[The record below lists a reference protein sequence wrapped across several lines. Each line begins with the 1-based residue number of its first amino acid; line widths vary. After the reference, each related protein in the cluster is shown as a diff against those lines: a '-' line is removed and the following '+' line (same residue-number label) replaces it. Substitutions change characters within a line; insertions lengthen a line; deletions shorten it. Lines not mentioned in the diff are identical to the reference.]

1 MHRHPRR
8 TLRRLLTQY
17 GPTLLDN
24 PARVDA
30 LLADL
35 CGEYRTERFL
45 LVYALRERVTVADQ
59 SVTYW
64 HRLCSRRLQS
74 RYCFSA
80 EAAQWAA
87 DSWSYALRINPS
99 EPSISRDK
107 GNSSNGLHAELSDSP
122 RRTLSKLLTDYG
134 LDLLDDPAR
143 MNALLADLSGEF
155 DRERFLLVHALREG
169 IPADLLSQKRGSTA
183 SERRLTKR
191 LQKRYGVSDKA
202 AQWAVES
209 WSEAL
214 HHAAPDT
221 APKPPREKRINLGKV
236 LGRLSLRHMMWL
248 GLLLI
253 GTVALVF
260 AWESSIEYVER
271 GAAWLLSIPGSIEE
285 ILSHFVDHV
294 VNPAITWVVGIPG
307 LMALGTISGLITIK
321 SLGLKRVWRGVTW
334 LIGMTWLGMGK
345 VLGRLSLRQKM
356 WLVLCLIGIV
366 VLGYTWQSAIAYA
379 EWGIAW
385 IQSVPG
391 LIGEKLSQFVDNV
404 AMPVTTWLVGIPG
417 LIALVAI
424 IGLLTVKSLGLGE
437 VWRGISWLIRMTW
450 LGLGKVWKGIFWL
463 TRMTWLGLGKVWR
476 GFTWLIGMTWLGLG
490 KVWKG
495 VFWLTRMTWLGL
507 GKVLG
512 RLSLRQKMW
521 LVLGLIGIMV
531 LGYTWQSAIV
541 YTEWGIAWLLS
552 LRGLIGEKLSQFID
566 HVAEPVITWLVGLPG
581 LIALGTFSGLLTIK
595 SLGLE
600 RVWKGIT
607 WPPRIIWF
615 GLERVWK
622 GIIWLLRIVWFGLES
637 VLDRLSLRQKMWLGL
652 GLIGITVL
660 GFTWQS
666 AVVYAEGGMTWL
678 LRVPGLVEGK
688 LSQVVDHVAEPAINW
703 LVGLPGLIAL
713 GTISG
718 LLTIESLGLKRL
730 WRVITWPIRMIW
742 FRLGKAL
749 GRLSRVVPGP
759 RPNDGAERER
769 RASGGGG
776 VGRRG
781 RNPKRSSLRG
791 RL

>member
-99 EPSISRDK
+99 EPNISRDK

-169 IPADLLSQKRGSTA
+169 IPADLLSQRRRSTA

-221 APKPPREKRINLGKV
+221 ASKPPGEKRTDPEKV

-260 AWESSIEYVER
+260 TSESSIEYVER
-271 GAAWLLSIPGSIEE
+271 GTAWLLSIPESIEE
-285 ILSHFVDHV
+285 ILSQFVDDV

-307 LMALGTISGLITIK
+307 LIALGTISGLITIK

-334 LIGMTWLGMGK
+334 LIVMTWLGMGK

-356 WLVLCLIGIV
+356 WLVLGLIGIM

-391 LIGEKLSQFVDNV
+391 LIEEKLSQFVDNV
-404 AMPVTTWLVGIPG
+404 AMPVATWLVGIPG
-417 LIALVAI
+417 LIALGAI
-424 IGLLTVKSLGLGE
+424 IGLLTVKSLE
-437 VWRGISWLIRMTW
+437 
-450 LGLGKVWKGIFWL
+450 LGKVWKGISWL

-495 VFWLTRMTWLGL
+495 IFWLTRMTWLGLGKVWRGFSWLVGMTWLGLGKLWKGISWLTRMTWLGL

-512 RLSLRQKMW
+512 RLSLR
-521 LVLGLIGIMV
+521 L
-531 LGYTWQSAIV
+531 
-541 YTEWGIAWLLS
+541 
-552 LRGLIGEKLSQFID
+552 
-566 HVAEPVITWLVGLPG
+566 
-581 LIALGTFSGLLTIK
+581 
-595 SLGLE
+595 
-600 RVWKGIT
+600 
-607 WPPRIIWF
+607 
-615 GLERVWK
+615 
-622 GIIWLLRIVWFGLES
+622 
-637 VLDRLSLRQKMWLGL
+637 KMWLGL
-652 GLIGITVL
+652 GLIGIMVL
-660 GFTWQS
+660 ALTWQTTI
-666 AVVYAEGGMTWL
+666 VYTEWGITWL
-678 LRVPGLVEGK
+678 LGIPIWTEEK
-688 LSQVVDHVAEPAINW
+688 LSQLVDHVAQPVTW
-703 LVGLPGLIAL
+703 LVGIPGLIAL
-713 GTISG
+713 GTVAG
-718 LLTIESLGLKRL
+718 LLAFKSLGLERIWKGVTWLMGMAWPRL
-730 WRVITWPIRMIW
+730 GIMLGRLFLRQRTLLVLGSMGIVVIALALQGSIVNTEWGITWLPSIPGWVGEKSSFFKDLVALPLITW
-742 FRLGKAL
+742 FAGIPGLITLGTTAGLLAILTLRLGKFFGLLA
-749 GRLSRVVPGP
+749 RVAP
-759 RPNDGAERER
+759 RRRRKDGAERKSIAPR
-769 RASGGGG
+769 LRGA
-776 VGRRG
+776 GRRV
-781 RNPKRSSLRG
+781 RNPRRSSLQG
-791 RL
+791 RQ

>member
-35 CGEYRTERFL
+35 CGEYRAERFL

-99 EPSISRDK
+99 EPNISRDK
-107 GNSSNGLHAELSDSP
+107 GNSFNGLHAELSDSP

-169 IPADLLSQKRGSTA
+169 IPADLLSQRRRSTA

-221 APKPPREKRINLGKV
+221 ASKPPGEKRTDPEKV
-236 LGRLSLRHMMWL
+236 LGRLSLRQMMWL

-260 AWESSIEYVER
+260 TWESSIEYVER
-271 GAAWLLSIPGSIEE
+271 GTAWLLSIPESIEE
-285 ILSHFVDHV
+285 ILSQFVDDV

-334 LIGMTWLGMGK
+334 LIVMTWLGM
-345 VLGRLSLRQKM
+345 
-356 WLVLCLIGIV
+356 
-366 VLGYTWQSAIAYA
+366 
-379 EWGIAW
+379 
-385 IQSVPG
+385 
-391 LIGEKLSQFVDNV
+391 
-404 AMPVTTWLVGIPG
+404 
-417 LIALVAI
+417 
-424 IGLLTVKSLGLGE
+424 
-437 VWRGISWLIRMTW
+437 
-450 LGLGKVWKGIFWL
+450 
-463 TRMTWLGLGKVWR
+463 
-476 GFTWLIGMTWLGLG
+476 
-490 KVWKG
+490 
-495 VFWLTRMTWLGL
+495 

-531 LGYTWQSAIV
+531 LGYTWQSAIA
-541 YTEWGIAWLLS
+541 YAEWGIAWIQS
-552 LRGLIGEKLSQFID
+552 VPGLIEEKLSQFVD
-566 HVAEPVITWLVGLPG
+566 NVAMPVTTWLVGIPG
-581 LIALGTFSGLLTIK
+581 LIALGAIIGLLTVK
-595 SLGLE
+595 SLGLGK
-600 RVWKGIT
+600 VWKGISWLTRMT
-607 WPPRIIWF
+607 WL
-615 GLERVWK
+615 GLGKVWMGFSWLIRMTWLGLGKVWK
-622 GIIWLLRIVWFGLES
+622 GISWLTRMTWLGLGKVWMGFSWLVGMTWLGSGKLWGGLS
-637 VLDRLSLRQKMWLGL
+637 WLTRMTWLGLGKVLGRLSLRLKMWLGL
-652 GLIGITVL
+652 GLIGIMVL
-660 GFTWQS
+660 ALTWQTTI
-666 AVVYAEGGMTWL
+666 VYTEWGITWL
-678 LRVPGLVEGK
+678 LGIPIWTEEK
-688 LSQVVDHVAEPAINW
+688 LSQFVDHVAQPVTW
-703 LVGLPGLIAL
+703 LVGILGLIAL
-713 GTISG
+713 GTVAG
-718 LLTIESLGLKRL
+718 LLAFRSLGLERIWKG
-730 WRVITWPIRMIW
+730 VTWLMGMAWP
-742 FRLGKAL
+742 RLGIML
-749 GRLSRVVPGP
+749 GRLFLRQRTLLVLGSMGIVVIALALQGSIVNTEWRITWLPSIPGWVGEKSSFFKYLVALPLITWFAGIPGLITLGTTAGLLAILTLVLKKKLGLLARVAP
-759 RPNDGAERER
+759 RRRQKDSAERER
-769 RASGGGG
+769 IAPRGRE
-776 VGRRG
+776 VGRRV
-781 RNPKRSSLRG
+781 RNPRRRSLQG
-791 RL
+791 RH

>member
-17 GPTLLDN
+17 GPTLLNN

-35 CGEYRTERFL
+35 CGEYRAERFL

-87 DSWSYALRINPS
+87 DSWSYALRINP
-99 EPSISRDK
+99 PKPNISRDK
-107 GNSSNGLHAELSDSP
+107 GNSFNGLHAELSDSP

-155 DRERFLLVHALREG
+155 DRERFLLVHALRVG
-169 IPADLLSQKRGSTA
+169 IPADLLSQRRRSTA

-191 LQKRYGVSDKA
+191 LQKRDGVSDKA

-209 WSEAL
+209 WSKAL

-221 APKPPREKRINLGKV
+221 ASKPPGEKRTDPEKV
-236 LGRLSLRHMMWL
+236 LGRLSLRQMMWL

-260 AWESSIEYVER
+260 TWENSIEYVER
-271 GAAWLLSIPGSIEE
+271 GTAWLLSIPGSIEE
-285 ILSHFVDHV
+285 ILSQFVDDV

-307 LMALGTISGLITIK
+307 LIALGTISGLITIK
-321 SLGLKRVWRGVTW
+321 SLGSKRVWRGVTW
-334 LIGMTWLGMGK
+334 LIVMTWLGMGK

-356 WLVLCLIGIV
+356 WLVLGLIGIM
-366 VLGYTWQSAIAYA
+366 VLGHTWQSAIAYS

-391 LIGEKLSQFVDNV
+391 LIGGKLSQFVDNV

-417 LIALVAI
+417 LIALGAI
-424 IGLLTVKSLGLGE
+424 IGLFTVKSLGVGE
-437 VWRGISWLIRMTW
+437 VWRGIS
-450 LGLGKVWKGIFWL
+450 WL

-495 VFWLTRMTWLGL
+495 IYWLTRMTWLGLRKVWRGFSWLVGMTWLGLGKVWKGIYWLTRMTWLGL
-507 GKVLG
+507 GKVWMGFSWLVGMTWLGLGKLWKGISWLTRMTWLGLGKMLG
-512 RLSLRQKMW
+512 RLSLRLKMW
-521 LVLGLIGIMV
+521 LGLGLIGIMV
-531 LGYTWQSAIV
+531 LTLTWQTTIV
-541 YTEWGIAWLLS
+541 YTEWGITWLL
-552 LRGLIGEKLSQFID
+552 GIPIWTEEKLSQFVE
-566 HVAEPVITWLVGLPG
+566 HVAQPVTWLVGLPG
-581 LIALGTFSGLLTIK
+581 LIALGTITGLLAVK

-607 WPPRIIWF
+607 WLTRVTWLGLDLTF
-615 GLERVWK
+615 G
-622 GIIWLLRIVWFGLES
+622 
-637 VLDRLSLRQKMWLGL
+637 RLALRQNMWLGL
-652 GLIGITVL
+652 ALIGIMML
-660 GFTWQS
+660 ALAWQNS
-666 AVVYAEGGMTWL
+666 IVYTEWGITWL
-678 LRVPGLVEGK
+678 LGIPEWTEEKFSHFVN
-688 LSQVVDHVAEPAINW
+688 HVAQPVITW
-703 LVGLPGLIAL
+703 LVGD
-713 GTISG
+713 
-718 LLTIESLGLKRL
+718 R
-730 WRVITWPIRMIW
+730 
-742 FRLGKAL
+742 
-749 GRLSRVVPGP
+749 
-759 RPNDGAERER
+759 DQ
-769 RASGGGG
+769 
-776 VGRRG
+776 
-781 RNPKRSSLRG
+781 
-791 RL
+791 

>member
-1 MHRHPRR
+1 M
-8 TLRRLLTQY
+8 
-17 GPTLLDN
+17 
-24 PARVDA
+24 
-30 LLADL
+30 
-35 CGEYRTERFL
+35 
-45 LVYALRERVTVADQ
+45 
-59 SVTYW
+59 YW

-87 DSWSYALRINPS
+87 ESWSYALRIDPP
-99 EPSISRDK
+99 EPNISRDK
-107 GNSSNGLHAELSDSP
+107 GDSRYGLHAELSDSP

-169 IPADLLSQKRGSTA
+169 IPADLLSQKRGRTA

-221 APKPPREKRINLGKV
+221 ASKPPGEKRTNLGKV

-260 AWESSIEYVER
+260 TWESSIENVER

-285 ILSHFVDHV
+285 ILSQFVDHV

-307 LMALGTISGLITIK
+307 LVALGTISGLITIK

-334 LIGMTWLGMGK
+334 LIRT
-345 VLGRLSLRQKM
+345 
-356 WLVLCLIGIV
+356 
-366 VLGYTWQSAIAYA
+366 
-379 EWGIAW
+379 
-385 IQSVPG
+385 
-391 LIGEKLSQFVDNV
+391 
-404 AMPVTTWLVGIPG
+404 
-417 LIALVAI
+417 
-424 IGLLTVKSLGLGE
+424 
-437 VWRGISWLIRMTW
+437 
-450 LGLGKVWKGIFWL
+450 
-463 TRMTWLGLGKVWR
+463 
-476 GFTWLIGMTWLGLG
+476 
-490 KVWKG
+490 
-495 VFWLTRMTWLGL
+495 TWLGL

-521 LVLGLIGIMV
+521 LGLGLIGIMMLGYRWQSAMLYTEWGITWLLSIPGLIEEKLSQFVDHVAEPVITWLMGIPGLIALGTIAGLLTIYSLGLKKVWRGITWLIRMIWFGLGKVLGRLSLRQKMWLGLGLIGIMV

-622 GIIWLLRIVWFGLES
+622 GIIWLLRIVWFGLERVWKGITWLLRIVWFGLES